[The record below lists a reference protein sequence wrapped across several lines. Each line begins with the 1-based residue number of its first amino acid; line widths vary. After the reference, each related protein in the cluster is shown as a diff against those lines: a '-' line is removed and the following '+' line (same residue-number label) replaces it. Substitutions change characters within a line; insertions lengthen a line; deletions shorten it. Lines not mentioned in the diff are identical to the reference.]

1 MFSKSYS
8 IKSENN
14 FIAASKTFL
23 ENAENELNAYPTD
36 NIGSKEWRQQGE
48 LTVFSSKKDKLT
60 AKKTMKFTMGV
71 LSVISD
77 EIYDGNRNDYDHFI
91 KTSFKILFPS
101 HINHMVKEFKKNIKT
116 PDDFY
121 LSGRRWGKDFY
132 SRYIEGNLAKAQKHK
147 SIDKDEV
154 LSHVALAKRKKDEV
168 LSHIALAKKRKEKEA
183 KNAEKRLRI
192 AEKLEMIDAKKRKKL
207 QSKQQPIKEVDN
219 EQNKQN
225 EADFG
230 HIIIGTFAPFIF
242 VILVIVV
249 IYFMYQ

>member
-48 LTVFSSKKDKLT
+48 LTFFSSKKDKLT
-60 AKKTMKFTMGV
+60 NQKTIKFAIGV

-91 KTSFKILFPS
+91 KTSFKNLFPYHS
-101 HINHMVKEFKKNIKT
+101 NVLVKEFKKNIKT
-116 PDDFY
+116 SNDFY
-121 LSGRRWGKDFY
+121 LSGRKWGKDFY
-132 SRYIEGNLAKAQKHK
+132 SRYSEGNLAEAQKK
-147 SIDKDEV
+147 NSTDKD
-154 LSHVALAKRKKDEV
+154 KV
-168 LSHIALAKKRKEKEA
+168 LSHIALAKRKEKEA

-192 AEKLEMIDAKKRKKL
+192 AEKLEMIDAKKRKKV